1 MKVNQLK
8 SKIFDAFVVNWTAKA
23 ICIVIAFLLYFFYN
37 ISQLGTNSISVPV
50 TVQSNGQFMAVSS
63 FQKHVR
69 VTLRANPK
77 DLAGI
82 SSREIKAVLNLDSY
96 TAAGEFDIPV
106 SLEFSPEIYLIDPF
120 EAKVFPDRIHI
131 QIEDK
136 TFAYK
141 DVNVSFSG
149 QLPHGFEMVSY
160 SVIPSSLKVTGARSA
175 VEQTTN
181 LLTNRLLLSNH
192 TKTFSAPVKVSS
204 LNSLVTIENE
214 GEVFVTVEVQP
225 VYAEKTLENIPLSFE
240 RLAGNLKILP
250 ESESLKHVSLK
261 LGGDLLAIEKAEKDS
276 VKIFSDCSKISEP
289 GDYELTVN
297 YMLPSGVKILEKTA
311 EKVMITVELSGMET
325 EPPAEADE

>member
-1 MKVNQLK
+1 M
-8 SKIFDAFVVNWTAKA
+8 
-23 ICIVIAFLLYFFYN
+23 
-37 ISQLGTNSISVPV
+37 
-50 TVQSNGQFMAVSS
+50 
-63 FQKHVR
+63 
-69 VTLRANPK
+69 
-77 DLAGI
+77 
-82 SSREIKAVLNLDSY
+82 
-96 TAAGEFDIPV
+96 
-106 SLEFSPEIYLIDPF
+106 
-120 EAKVFPDRIHI
+120 
-131 QIEDK
+131 
-136 TFAYK
+136 
-141 DVNVSFSG
+141 
-149 QLPHGFEMVSY
+149 
-160 SVIPSSLKVTGARSA
+160 
-175 VEQTTN
+175 
-181 LLTNRLLLSNH
+181 LLSNH

-240 RLAGNLKILP
+240 RLAENLKILP

-325 EPPAEADE
+325 EPPAEAGEQQDKAAEKW